1 MDNER
6 CQSISL
12 PLFLLYIFVHAQN
25 IFRHLAEAFGNY
37 IWSDYAFSRDQTHD
51 FGIRSTMSVKL
62 NEQFVLKKVPA
73 LIIIIMI

>member
-1 MDNER
+1 MRDVKVFH
-6 CQSISL
+6 CHYFYST
-12 PLFLLYIFVHAQN
+12 FLVHAQN
-25 IFRHLAEAFGNY
+25 IIFRHLAEAFGNY